1 MFCGKCGTEIKSDL
15 AYCPVCGNALPV
27 SPGYKPSTPES
38 TAYSTV
44 GLTGKGVFL
53 QFLYRLLIVY
63 EIAGFVYPGFM
74 SIKQIFL
81 LTKNGIS
88 IPLANI
94 TNLLIS
100 VITIGFLLIVLFN
113 LACRLKAVV
122 AIIAVVNI
130 ALSVLSFVDS
140 AFICNDLL
148 YSGKPL
154 SYKLVFLALTILL
167 SFWIYVLL
175 GILLNK
181 KTEKIVGIVII
192 ISALFNTVRICV
204 YNMDTLRDSI
214 IILSLSFLLS
224 SLPLALIFFLHP
236 VISEPL
242 IPLRRS

>member
-1 MFCGKCGTEIKSDL
+1 MFCSKCGLEIKSDL

-53 QFLYRLLIVY
+53 QFLYRLLFVY
-63 EIAGFVYPGFM
+63 EIAGLVYFCFM
-74 SIKQIFL
+74 SVKQIHRF
-81 LTKNGIS
+81 TNNGIS

-140 AFICNDLL
+140 AFIRNDLP
-148 YSGKPL
+148 YSGKSI
-154 SYKLVFLALTILL
+154 SYKLIFLALTILL

-181 KTEKIVGIVII
+181 KTEKIVGLVII
-192 ISALFNTVRICV
+192 ISEFFYTVRICV
-204 YNMDTLRDSI
+204 YNMATLRDSI
-214 IILSLSFLLS
+214 ITISLSLLLG